1 MKKLLSIMSNLQ
13 IHFHFKLY
21 FQEEDQH
28 TECKLS
34 IHGTNHRKDNNQLQ
48 SLELP
53 CRYPGRE
60 SKHGILIET
69 FV

>member
-1 MKKLLSIMSNLQ
+1 MKKLFSIMSNLQ
-13 IHFHFKLY
+13 IHYHVKLY
-21 FQEEDQH
+21 FQEGNQH

-34 IHGTNHRKDNNQLQ
+34 IHGTNHHKDTQLQ

-53 CRYPGRE
+53 CRYPSRE
-60 SKHGILIET
+60 SKHDILIET